1 MSATGTSPTT
11 PPGQR
16 VGTLPA
22 PRTGTEP
29 VGADRPATGHRA
41 TVLGVLTVIA
51 ALAAVVRAW
60 QLDALGFN
68 SDEAVYAGQAASL
81 AGNPRYADLFPVFRA
96 HPMLFQALLSP
107 FFRVGEADVAGR
119 VVVVVLGVATVLA
132 VYPLGARLYGRRV
145 GLVAALLLAVMP
157 YHVVVTR
164 QVLLDGPMVLFATL
178 TLYCLVRFVQGQ
190 RLVWYLATAA
200 MLGLTM
206 LTKETSVVLA
216 GGVYAFL
223 ALTPMVRRPVRATLV
238 ALPVLAAIFAVH
250 PLSQALAG
258 RSSTGRNYLVWQL
271 FRRPNHPMDFYLDN
285 VPAAVG
291 PLVLAVALGGLW
303 WARRRRSWRETLLL
317 AWIAVPVVFFTLWPV
332 KGFQYLLPV
341 AVPVVLLAARA
352 LVTLPVPTRLPA
364 LRAWPRR
371 ARPATPIGQ
380 PSAGQP
386 PESSAGHGT
395 PGTAGPPPA
404 GGGAPNGTPEPSS
417 TGVDRPGTPA
427 RRLVPAVRLAAVAVV
442 AVSLLWPSWNTVNHA
457 GRSTFLAGSGGVP
470 GGREAGRWLAANT
483 PEGSVILTVGPSMAN
498 IVRYYGSRRSY
509 GLSVSPNPLHRN
521 PSYTPLLNP
530 DASMRAND
538 LHYVVWDSFSARR
551 STYFSERLLTLV
563 RRYHG
568 RVVHTEYVDGPD
580 RTPVPVIMI
589 YEVRP

>member
-1 MSATGTSPTT
+1 MSTTGTSPTT

-16 VGTLPA
+16 LGTLPA
-22 PRTGTEP
+22 PSAESD
-29 VGADRPATGHRA
+29 GAAAAPERPAA
-41 TVLGVLTVIA
+41 TRRRWAALGVLTAIA

-107 FFRVGEADVAGR
+107 FFRAGEVDVAGR

-178 TLYCLVRFVQGQ
+178 TLYCLVRFVQAQ
-190 RLVWYLATAA
+190 RLTWYLATAA

-223 ALTPMVRRPVRATLV
+223 ALTPMVRRPVRATLA

-285 VPAAVG
+285 VPAAMG
-291 PLVLAVALGGLW
+291 ALVLVAALGGLW

-317 AWIAVPVVFFTLWPV
+317 CWIAVPVVFFQLWPV

-341 AVPVVLLAARA
+341 AVPLVLLAARA
-352 LVTLPVPTRLPA
+352 LLTLPVPTRLI
-364 LRAWPRR
+364 RR
-371 ARPATPIGQ
+371 VR
-380 PSAGQP
+380 SA
-386 PESSAGHGT
+386 
-395 PGTAGPPPA
+395 
-404 GGGAPNGTPEPSS
+404 
-417 TGVDRPGTPA
+417 
-427 RRLVPAVRLAAVAVV
+427 RLVPAVRLAAVAVV
-442 AVSLLWPSWNTVNHA
+442 AASLLWPCWNAVNHA
-457 GRSTFLAGSGGVP
+457 GRTTFLAGSGGVP

-498 IVRYYGSRRSY
+498 IVRYYGSRQSY

-521 PSYTPLLNP
+521 PSYTPLHNP
-530 DASMRAND
+530 DASLRAND

-580 RTPVPVIMI
+580 RTPVPVIII

>member
-22 PRTGTEP
+22 PRA
-29 VGADRPATGHRA
+29 GADPAGVDRPAPRHRA
-41 TVLGVLTVIA
+41 LAVGLLTAIA

-107 FFRVGEADVAGR
+107 FFRAGEADVAGR

-145 GLVAALLLAVMP
+145 GLIAALLLAVMP

-178 TLYCLVRFVQGQ
+178 TLYCLVRFVQTQ
-190 RLVWYLATAA
+190 RLPWYLATAA

-223 ALTPMVRRPVRATLV
+223 ALTPMVRRPIRATLV

-285 VPAAVG
+285 VPTAVG
-291 PLVLAVALGGLW
+291 PLVLAAALGGLW

-317 AWIAVPVVFFTLWPV
+317 SWIAVPVVFFQLWPV

-352 LVTLPVPTRLPA
+352 LVTLPVPTRLPT

-371 ARPATPIGQ
+371 ARPATPAAQ
-380 PSAGQP
+380 
-386 PESSAGHGT
+386 T
-395 PGTAGPPPA
+395 PAEPLPA
-404 GGGAPNGTPEPSS
+404 GA
-417 TGVDRPGTPA
+417 DRPDPRA
-427 RRLVPAVRLAAVAVV
+427 ARLVPAVRLAAVAVV
-442 AVSLLWPSWNTVNHA
+442 AVSLLWPAWNTVNHA
-457 GRSTFLAGSGGVP
+457 GRTTFLAGSGGVP
-470 GGREAGRWLAANT
+470 GGREAGRWLAAHT

-498 IVRYYGSRRSY
+498 IVRYYGSRQSY

-521 PSYTPLLNP
+521 PSYTPLQNP

-580 RTPVPVIMI
+580 RTPVPVIII

>member
-22 PRTGTEP
+22 PRTGTDP
-29 VGADRPATGHRA
+29 AGADRPATRHRA
-41 TVLGVLTVIA
+41 AVLGVLTAIA
-51 ALAAVVRAW
+51 AIAAVVRAW

-107 FFRVGEADVAGR
+107 FFRAGEADVAGR

-132 VYPLGARLYGRRV
+132 VYPLGARLYNRRV

-178 TLYCLVRFVQGQ
+178 TLYCLVRFVQAQ
-190 RLVWYLATAA
+190 RLAWYLATAA

-285 VPAAVG
+285 VPTAVG
-291 PLVLAVALGGLW
+291 PLVLAAALGGLW

-317 AWIAVPVVFFTLWPV
+317 SWIAVPVVFFQLWPV

-352 LVTLPVPTRLPA
+352 LVTLPVPARLA
-364 LRAWPRR
+364 RRAWPRR
-371 ARPATPIGQ
+371 ARPATPAEE
-380 PSAGQP
+380 PAAGV
-386 PESSAGHGT
+386 A
-395 PGTAGPPPA
+395 
-404 GGGAPNGTPEPSS
+404 
-417 TGVDRPGTPA
+417 
-427 RRLVPAVRLAAVAVV
+427 RLVPTVRLAAVAVV
-442 AVSLLWPSWNTVNHA
+442 AVSLLWPSWNAVNHA
-457 GRSTFLAGSGGVP
+457 GRTTFLAGSGGVP

-498 IVRYYGSRRSY
+498 IVRYYGSRQSY

-521 PSYTPLLNP
+521 PSYTPLQNP

-568 RVVHTEYVDGPD
+568 RVVHTEYVDGSD
-580 RTPVPVIMI
+580 RTPVPVIII